1 MKEKKINLIKN
12 IESRKTA
19 PRGYYQLPSRQQ
31 RKRRIF
37 CLLIPVFIIIIF
49 FSTNII
55 FPENTVLENLGK
67 LSFWEGVAK
76 MMIGKDKILKGEL
89 SDRINILI
97 LGMGGEQHDGPY
109 LTDTI
114 ILASLKP
121 SNDKLGLLSIPRD
134 LYVEIP
140 NYGWQKINA
149 ANALGMAR
157 EKDGGLLT
165 SKTVSQTFDIP
176 IHYWVRID
184 FSLFKEIIDELDGV
198 NMNVEN
204 SFTDYQFPGLNSTY
218 KTISFT
224 AGVQIMDGETALN
237 FARSRHGTNGEDS
250 DFARSKRQQKIILAI
265 KEKIQQQK
273 LLSQP
278 AKILKIYQSLK
289 NNVSTNLDLNQII
302 KLAKLTIEIKDE
314 NILNRTIETEP
325 NGPLLAGTTNC
336 GAAILTTRTGDFEK
350 LAEIAK
356 ELLNEK
362 AEIFT
367 SFGER
372 SISPQTANP
381 NPISLPNPK
390 IIILNGAN
398 VPGLAKQVGDDL
410 TKNDFEII
418 QTGNAPSKNYSNN
431 IIYQINQQTPKS
443 QLEKLLRIIDG
454 KIVENLDSELEGL
467 FDEKNADFLLIL
479 GKNRSIN

>member
-1 MKEKKINLIKN
+1 MKKKVINLIKN
-12 IESRKTA
+12 IEPRKTA

-31 RKRRIF
+31 RKRRVF
-37 CLLIPVFIIIIF
+37 CLLIPIFIIIIF

-55 FPENTVLENLGK
+55 FPDNTVLGNLGK

-121 SNDKLGLLSIPRD
+121 SSDKLGLLSIPRD

-149 ANALGMAR
+149 ANSLGMTR

-184 FSLFKEIIDELDGV
+184 FSLFEEIIDELGGV
-198 NMNVEN
+198 EVNVEN

-218 KTISFT
+218 KTVSFA
-224 AGVQIMDGETALN
+224 AGLQTMDGKTALN
-237 FARSRHGTNGEDS
+237 FTRSRHGTNGEGS

-265 KEKIQQQK
+265 KEKIQNLK

-302 KLAKLTIEIKDE
+302 KLAKLAIGIKNE

-325 NGPLLAGTTNC
+325 NGPLVAKTTNN
-336 GAAILTTRTGDFEK
+336 GAAILTTRTGNFEE
-350 LAEIAK
+350 LTEIAK
-356 ELLNEK
+356 ELLNEE

-372 SISPQTANP
+372 SISSQTATP
-381 NPISLPNPK
+381 TPISLPNPK
-390 IIILNGAN
+390 IIILNGTN
-398 VPGLAKQVGDDL
+398 VFGLAKQVGDNL
-410 TKNDFEII
+410 VENDFEII
-418 QTGNAPSKNYSNN
+418 QTGNTPSKNYSNN

-443 QLEKLLRIIDG
+443 QLEKLLKIING
-454 KIVENLDSELEGL
+454 KVIEKLDSELEGL
-467 FDEKNADFLLIL
+467 FDEKDADFLLIL
-479 GKNRSIN
+479 GEKQT